1 MAKFEIELPEDI
13 MKDVKSIED
22 NADAIFG
29 GMTKAGAEVVMGNV
43 VANVPD
49 AIRKS
54 AMMGNLKIT
63 RTYKTPSDDGINTKV
78 AFYGYFINED
88 GKRTSSEVVA
98 NVFEHGRSNL
108 PFPKHPFMRRSF
120 NKGQIER
127 AMLDAQKS
135 LSGGVLDE

>member
-1 MAKFEIELPEDI
+1 MAKFEMELPEDI

-22 NADAIFG
+22 NADSIFG
-29 GMTKAGAEVVMGNV
+29 GMTKAGAEVVMKNV
-43 VANVPD
+43 IANVHNS
-49 AIRKS
+49 IRKS
-54 AMMGNLKIT
+54 AMMGNLKMT
-63 RTYKTPSDDGINTKV
+63 RVYKTPSDDGINTKV
-78 AFYGYFINED
+78 AFYGYFTNED
-88 GKRTSSEVVA
+88 GKRTASEIVA

-120 NKGQIER
+120 NKSQIER